1 MTTKLPANVIKFAS
15 GNETPYLMFEDYWKH
30 SRSING
36 TQGLEFQKTRVT
48 DDGKV
53 VEISF
58 SEKNDRMNAALK
70 AEIGRV
76 AGTNFEN
83 FPLEA
88 WVSNPMV
95 QWATFAVIGAMVDV
109 VLPQT
114 LIDTIGMYTDVKTGG
129 YGDSFAFDVTPRD
142 LFVVSKAGR
151 AQRTTEVHKQFKGQV
166 TVLPEMRELTVQV
179 SLYRVLAGNES
190 LADFVAKVIRS
201 LESEMTKD
209 VYTVFN
215 TAMGALLNTPA
226 AQALRIAGYTQS
238 DLVSL
243 AQRVTAWNGGQ
254 KAIVVGTQLA
264 LLNVLPTNDK
274 YRYSFD
280 SDYVKIGYVQT
291 INGYDVMALPQVAD
305 WTLPFAT
312 LLDDKKIY
320 ILSPSA
326 QKIVKL
332 CLEGSVVSNVTGVY
346 QNANLTQ
353 NATLWKSWGAAVA
366 TNAIAGV
373 ITL

>member
-1 MTTKLPANVIKFAS
+1 MKLPANVIQFSNGSDTAYKMFA
-15 GNETPYLMFEDYWKH
+15 DYWKH
-30 SRSING
+30 YRSQNG
-36 TQGLEFQKTRVT
+36 VTGLDYQKTRTT

-58 SEKNDRMNAALK
+58 GEKTDQMNKALK

-76 AGTNFEN
+76 AKINFEDM
-83 FPLEA
+83 PLEA

-95 QWATFAVIGAMVDV
+95 QWATFAVVGAMIDV
-109 VLPQT
+109 VLPET
-114 LIDTIGMYTDVKTGG
+114 LIDTIGMYTDVRTGG
-129 YGDSFAFDVTPRD
+129 YGDSFSFDVTPRD

-151 AQRTTEVHKQFKGQV
+151 AQRTTEVHKQFKGQK
-166 TVLPEMRELTVQV
+166 TILPEMRELTVQV

-209 VYTVFN
+209 VYNTFN
-215 TAMGALLNTPA
+215 TAMGNLINTPA
-226 AQALRIAGYTQS
+226 AQALRIAGYAQD

-254 KAIVVGTQLA
+254 KAIVVGTPLA
-264 LLNVLPTNDK
+264 LLNVLPDDNN
-274 YRYSFD
+274 YRYMLD
-280 SDYVKIGYVQT
+280 SEYVKLGYVRT
-291 INGYDVMALPQVAD
+291 ISGYDVMALPQVAD

-320 ILSPSA
+320 VVSPSS

-332 CLEGSVVSNVTGVY
+332 CLEGAVVSNVTGPY

-353 NATLWKSWGAAVA
+353 NATVWKSWGAAVV

-373 ITL
+373 ITLA